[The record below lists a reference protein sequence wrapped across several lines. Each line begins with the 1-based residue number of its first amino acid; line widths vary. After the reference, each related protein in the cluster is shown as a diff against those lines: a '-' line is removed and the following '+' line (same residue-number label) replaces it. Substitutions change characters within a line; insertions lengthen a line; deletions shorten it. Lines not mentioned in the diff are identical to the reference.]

1 MSISFRKV
9 CTTCKGHCLVLCS
22 RLSWKQ
28 SKDVSMRLCH
38 RRSHHRGW
46 KFTKTSSVTD
56 VARLA
61 INSTGRMRCRFMSC
75 IDLWCL
81 MIILDDTCHPSQVRK
96 IHSLESA
103 SNVPLAKTMTCAKL
117 ATTTATLST
126 LNIASIECLRH
137 SALSFLWFAMDVG
150 RRRFNQK
157 IASSAWNVQTTTCVL
172 RVLMI
177 AAAST
182 HIILHGSTRDRR
194 FALHLLRQLSQN
206 PKRYWM
212 RTGIFAGN
220 GKRIR

>member
-1 MSISFRKV
+1 
-9 CTTCKGHCLVLCS
+9 
-22 RLSWKQ
+22 
-28 SKDVSMRLCH
+28 MRLCH
-38 RRSHHRGW
+38 RRWRRHNSWR
-46 KFTKTSSVTD
+46 FTKTSFVMD

-61 INSTGRMRCRFMSC
+61 SRNSTPTGRMRCRFIWFISC

-81 MIILDDTCHPSQVRK
+81 MIILDDTTCHLNQVRK

-103 SNVPLAKTMTCAKL
+103 SNVPLAETMTCAKL

-157 IASSAWNVQTTTCVL
+157 IASSARNVQTTTCVL
-172 RVLMI
+172 HVLMI

-194 FALHLLRQLSQN
+194 FALHLLHQLSQN

-212 RTGIFAGN
+212 RTGIFSGN